1 MGRAGLALRWR
12 LPRRRSSVDEP
23 AAAPASKP
31 ASSVVA
37 PTALVASTSGRP
49 AEPPRHGDDRDS
61 GDELEAGAAWA
72 DACEVRGGGGCLYGE
87 MRARTPGGGTGGPAF
102 GPLSRRHP
110 PPV

>member
-72 DACEVRGGGGCLYGE
+72 DACEVRGGGVPI
-87 MRARTPGGGTGGPAF
+87 RRNAREDPQGGGMGGPAF
-102 GPLSRRHP
+102 GPRSRRHP